1 VVVVDVVS
9 YKSVRFS
16 LVSLCLSSI
25 DCLLLERERE
35 GLLTDEFDL
44 LLGV

>member
-1 VVVVDVVS
+1 VVVVVDVVS

-25 DCLLLERERE
+25 DCLLLERE

-44 LLGV
+44 LRGV